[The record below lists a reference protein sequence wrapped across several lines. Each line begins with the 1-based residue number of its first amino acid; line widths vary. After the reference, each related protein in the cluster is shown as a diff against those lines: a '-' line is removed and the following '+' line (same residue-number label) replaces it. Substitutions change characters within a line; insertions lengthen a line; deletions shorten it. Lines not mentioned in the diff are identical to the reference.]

1 MRNISYLRV
10 ELNSLIQQQQQSNR
24 LAEVEKELEATD
36 ESRGGQDWEGIEGRD
51 GRGII

>member
-24 LAEVEKELEATD
+24 LAEAEKEATN
-36 ESRGGQDWEGIEGRD
+36 ESRGDQDWEGIEGRD